1 MGKFKKNNQKGISL
15 IVLVITIIVVI
26 IIAAA
31 VILTLTE
38 NNPIAEARKA
48 TFLNDVATFKDDL
61 NMYTTNEYAKRMG
74 DYDPSLLNA
83 TTSGLTYNGSAVSGQ
98 DNIYD
103 VIPSLEGKNKYVNE
117 FEIEAGGIKYV
128 GTNTEKGDW
137 AQNDAGI
144 PSDIAKPSIDV
155 TTANILPVKA
165 GTNVLYTFD
174 IAASS
179 TIIETNLT
187 GKIKILNNSGVELPT
202 QPTVNIGSVTG
213 TEKEKTVSITVVT
226 TGMAEGSYKIKV
238 LAGAVKTS
246 TQESLE
252 FVISTPFE
260 VDNTAPN
267 MPTITIDP
275 TIATNGNVTVTL
287 TKANAADTLE
297 YSTNGTTWN
306 AYTAPLTVTSNLTVY
321 ARETD
326 SANNVSAQATQII
339 TNIDKT
345 VPQNATISLTTTGDK
360 INGTITIADS
370 GSGINVSQSKYIVAT
385 QSSAFA
391 TTDAVWNSATVMGTT
406 SKSISETKADGTYY
420 VQVLSTDNAGN
431 KIVNVSSSITVIA
444 IVNIVV
450 TDTGYNSTQGLNGP
464 VIATGMTPVKWNG
477 SSWVDTTTSDTAWYN
492 YASKQWANVRTAD
505 GSMWVW
511 IPRYQYDIPAT
522 YEHTKNAGSIS
533 ISFLNGTSTT
543 ATGSNIVH
551 PAFTFGSTQL
561 KGIWVAKFE
570 ASGTTS
576 TVGIKPGNSP
586 LTNITIDDSFN
597 ACRNM
602 ETTYGNQYGWG
613 TSGTGIDTHLI
624 KNPEWGA
631 AAYLSHS
638 VYGINGNITQNTVA
652 ITGGS
657 SYSSNVSQSTTGNIY
672 GIYDMVGGLHDL
684 TAAYVNTGWSG
695 AFSNGYALVNAD
707 SKYKNVYTAVYNN
720 SATPTQDT
728 MTGNYNACSSIKG
741 DAIYETSVV
750 AVSSTGNWDF
760 TMTDLRTAWYQSTVA
775 MPCWAGA
782 FFTRGDHNASYSG
795 YNSIFSVNGCFSG
808 SAGYRAFRP
817 TLAVSSGI

>member
-1 MGKFKKNNQKGISL
+1 MKTKINQRGISL

-339 TNIDKT
+339 TNIDKI

-431 KIVNVSSSITVIA
+431 KIVNVSSAITV
-444 IVNIVV
+444 VV
-450 TDTGYNSTQGLNGP
+450 EISNANAPILS
-464 VIATGMTPVKWNG
+464 TGMTAIKWNG
-477 SSWVDTTTSDTAWYN
+477 TSWDSISNPTTDTSWYN
-492 YASKQWANVRTAD
+492 YTTVNKQWANARTVD

-511 IPRYQYDIPAT
+511 IPRYEYKIPT
-522 YEHTKNAGSIS
+522 PHTSTAQTINVN
-533 ISFLNGTSTT
+533 FLNGTSTT
-543 ATGSNIVH
+543 ATSGYIIH
-551 PAFTFGSTQL
+551 PAFTFGTTQL
-561 KGIWVAKFE
+561 TGIWVAKFE
-570 ASGTTS
+570 ASGSTS
-576 TVGIKPGNSP
+576 SVDILPDAASIRSVTVSNMF
-586 LTNITIDDSFN
+586 T

-602 ETTYGNQYGWG
+602 ETNTAKYGWS
-613 TSGTGIDTHLI
+613 TTNLDTHLM
-624 KNPEWGA
+624 KNVEWGA
-631 AAYLSHS
+631 VAYLSQS
-638 VYGINGNITQNTVA
+638 LYGKSGEIWINPDNGFR
-652 ITGGS
+652 TGRAGASENATSTS
-657 SYSSNVSQSTTGNIY
+657 STYTYSDQTYGVNASTTGNIY
-672 GIYDMVGGLHDL
+672 GIYDIKGGSYEYI
-684 TAAYVNTGWSG
+684 AGYVN
-695 AFSNGYALVNAD
+695 NGNSALTTYGSTLYSAAT
-707 SKYKNVYTAVYNN
+707 KYKDVYT
-720 SATPTQDT
+720 SSGDTPE
-728 MTGNYNACSSIKG
+728 GNYAAAAGKKG
-741 DAIYETSVV
+741 DAIYETSSAGIISNSWFGEMSTMAYANYPFILRGGMAPQTTGAGLFSFNIDNGS
-750 AVSSTGNWDF
+750 AV
-760 TMTDLRTAWYQSTVA
+760 
-775 MPCWAGA
+775 
-782 FFTRGDHNASYSG
+782 
-795 YNSIFSVNGCFSG
+795 NSIG
-808 SAGYRAFRP
+808 FRP
-817 TLAVSSGI
+817 VVLVGSGI